1 MSAPS
6 DIRTPSKGGFIAFVI
21 LSVAAL
27 LTDFASLVLVT
38 TWLRAAEAIGTDGA
52 EVRENKDDT
61 AENAR

>member
-27 LTDFASLVLVT
+27 FTDFASLVLVT
-38 TWLRAAEAIGTDGA
+38 TWLRAAEAIGTDGTEA
-52 EVRENKDDT
+52 CENGDNT